1 MNIRQIIREAIDK
14 TLMKRYQGQLEGY
27 LGTFGIDTTPLGN
40 NPRGVQSVQKF
51 NDFAFEVDFALKHNL
66 YKPST
71 GTRVNSTP
79 QAAPQNNLRQRQT
92 NTDDG
97 VVTKTVNTVTD
108 WADDAYQYARQAG
121 LDGFDPLVGGTIRA
135 FQNGYNG
142 MQDKWNGQN
151 NIQAQQRQQPQRQ
164 TPNRRRKP
172 SGTDLT
178 TLMGEPYRR
187 AIQEINYAIQ
197 TIPGVRSLRYLNDT
211 IVLLGNIKNA
221 LGQP

>member
-1 MNIRQIIREAIDK
+1 MNIRQIIREAIDR

-27 LGTFGIDTTPLGN
+27 LGTLGIDATPLGN

-71 GTRVNSTP
+71 GTRTNRTM
-79 QAAPQNNLRQRQT
+79 QAAPQSNLRQKQA
-92 NTDDG
+92 NTGDG
-97 VVTKTVNTVTD
+97 LVTKTVNTVTD

-121 LDGFDPLVGGTIRA
+121 LDGFDPLVGGTVRA

-142 MQDKWNGQN
+142 MQDKLNNQN
-151 NIQAQQRQQPQRQ
+151 NIQAQQQQQQRQ
-164 TPNRRRKP
+164 TVNRRRRP

-178 TLMGEPYRR
+178 TLMGEPYRK
-187 AIQEINYAIQ
+187 AISDISYAMQ
-197 TIPGVRSLRYLNDT
+197 SIPGVKNLRYLNDT